1 MAEILRK
8 SLIGG
13 VSGLLVAAL
22 CRSCAR
28 DAVQIFRVTK
38 NISRRVAL
46 LLQNSPIDPDTT

>member
-1 MAEILRK
+1 MAGILRK
-8 SLIGG
+8 SLIGD

-22 CRSCAR
+22 CFSCAR

-38 NISRRVAL
+38 NIPRRVAL